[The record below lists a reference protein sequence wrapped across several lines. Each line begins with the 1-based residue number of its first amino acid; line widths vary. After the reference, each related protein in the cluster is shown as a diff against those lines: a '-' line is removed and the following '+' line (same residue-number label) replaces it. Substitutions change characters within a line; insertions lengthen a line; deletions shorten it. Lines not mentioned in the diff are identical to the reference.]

1 MVARRST
8 TARHLH
14 LGEQLCAEYI
24 PHMECHRIFTMSS
37 FTYNDPG
44 LATATATAPLPAAP
58 SEFSPEELL
67 TLTQLHAAPGRN
79 HWRAYLPAFAVLL
92 CMIYVVP
99 TAIELL
105 LIRYVNP
112 YACALLGDVAGCC
125 FLLLAGLRR
134 TAVSL
139 YTLFAIV
146 ELALIYSPAVPDEAV
161 ILFSNLLPTIFASW
175 LMTRRPV

>member
-44 LATATATAPLPAAP
+44 LATATAAAP
-58 SEFSPEELL
+58 SREPSLEFSPEELL
-67 TLTQLHAAPGRN
+67 TLSQLHVAPSHRY
-79 HWRAYLPAFAVLL
+79 WRAYLPAFAVLL

-112 YACALLGDVAGCC
+112 YACALLGDVVGCC

-139 YTLFAIV
+139 YVLFAIV
-146 ELALIYSPAVPDEAV
+146 ELALIYSPAVPNEAV
-161 ILFSNLLPTIFASW
+161 ILFSNLLPTLFASW
-175 LMTRRPV
+175 LMTRLPV